1 MGCHSGGFLDSFL
14 VMRIEVDG
22 WVGVMYFAEKWVFTA
37 VTKCFYLGGLV

>member
-1 MGCHSGGFLDSFL
+1 MSLGWILDSFL